1 MEDENPTRQ
10 HASSA
15 EAADPPAPETA
26 RAHSESSSLPV
37 EHGNTS
43 STGTDGNGPTGEAPP
58 ASPAEPVGIGA
69 AAEAIS
75 AAQPAPIFASVRA
88 EQPPLRIWRGRDLLI
103 FVALGVVW
111 LLLSQFG
118 CLAVYAI
125 LKPIVG
131 WQLTVYDL
139 AQNAIFAVVT
149 QLVYYGPLFLYI
161 YILVAVQY
169 RLPFWE
175 GIRWRWPGG
184 RQAGRIFISGVVLAI
199 GLIIVEAWLPQ
210 NKSFPLEKL
219 FSSPAS
225 AYTLAIF
232 SVTVAPFME
241 EIIFRGVFFAFFER
255 MAGIRFALVVTAL
268 LFALIHAPEYWG
280 AWSGLALILV
290 VGLVCSTARA
300 ITGSV
305 VPGVI
310 LHVAY
315 NGTLMVLLFLGTHHF
330 RHLPGS

>member
-1 MEDENPTRQ
+1 MTLP
-10 HASSA
+10 
-15 EAADPPAPETA
+15 EAADVAGE
-26 RAHSESSSLPV
+26 SLPLRV
-37 EHGNTS
+37 ADGNTAAMGADVEVS
-43 STGTDGNGPTGEAPP
+43 AGD
-58 ASPAEPVGIGA
+58 SPAASAAGLVESGA
-69 AAEAIS
+69 VPEDMP

-184 RQAGRIFISGVVLAI
+184 RQAGRIFISGIVLAI

-225 AYTLAIF
+225 AYTLAVF

-241 EIIFRGVFFAFFER
+241 EMIFRGVFFAFFER
-255 MAGIRFALVVTAL
+255 MIGIRSALLVTAL

-300 ITGSV
+300 LTGSV

-315 NGTLMVLLFLGTHHF
+315 NGTLMVLLFVGTHHF
-330 RHLPGS
+330 RTLPGN